1 MEKKT
6 FKAESQRL
14 LDLMINSIYTHK
26 EIFLREI
33 ISNASDAIDKMHFV
47 SLTDE
52 KAREVMSNTPA
63 INIYTDNDART
74 ITVSDDGI
82 GMNEQELEDNLGTIA
97 KSGSLQ
103 FKQELDENEK
113 TDIIGQFGVG
123 FYSAFMVA
131 DDVTVITKRYDSDT
145 AYKWNSNGIEGY
157 TIEPCEKDKVGT
169 EIIMHLK
176 EDSDDE
182 KYSEYLDEYRI
193 KYLVKKYSDY
203 IRHPIIMDITTSVN
217 TAADGEDPKWESVTN
232 RDTVNSMVPIW
243 QRSKSEVSDE
253 DCNAYYK
260 ENFGGFND
268 PLATIRVSAEG
279 VVSYKAMLFIPGEV
293 PYNYYTRE
301 YQRGLQLYSNG
312 VLIMDKCEQL
322 LPEYFGFVKGV
333 VDSPDLS
340 LNISREVLQHD
351 RQLSIIAKNIE
362 KKIKNELKKLL
373 DNDIEKYEGFWKNFG
388 RHIKYGVAGDYG
400 MHKDQL
406 SDLLVYYSSND
417 DKLTTLDAYV
427 SRMPESQKF
436 IYYACGE
443 SIAKISTL
451 PQLELC
457 REKGYEI
464 LYFTEDIDEF
474 VTQTLVSYN
483 DKQFKSVTAEDAQLQ
498 SDEEK
503 KETEKQQEDNQEL
516 LDFIKESLDGKIVKA
531 VISDKLKSHAVCL
544 STEGSVTI
552 EMEKY
557 FAQIPGNDNKPTT
570 SKVLELN
577 PEHSAFSSM
586 KAAFASD
593 NIEKAK
599 KYAQILFNQALLI
612 AGLPIDDA
620 TAYCDL
626 VCSLM

>member
-203 IRHPIIMDITTSVN
+203 IRYPIIMDNTTSVN